1 MSRQRSRSPR
11 ILRHTGAG
19 SREAAPARA
28 FGLAGGDLIG
38 FLRDH
43 RLDAPGGEHPA
54 GLAQGGLDHRIG
66 PGQRQARA
74 LARYAD
80 VIEVLHQHRTVIA
93 LSAGEHDRQRHPI
106 AIECGVDL
114 AAQTAAGAADRM
126 PLGLLMRQILV
137 VRLRPL
143 WAGQGGWCWSRA
155 GGHG

>member
-1 MSRQRSRSPR
+1 LSFDDVA
-11 ILRHTGAG
+11 TGVSSLVQARRAT
-19 SREAAPARA
+19 SARA

-54 GLAQGGLDHRIG
+54 DLARGVGLVRDHRIG
-66 PGQRQARA
+66 PGPRPARA

-80 VIEVLHQHRTVIA
+80 VIEDLHQHRTVVA
-93 LSAGEHDRQRHPI
+93 LTAGEHDCQRHPI
-106 AIECGVDL
+106 AIDRGVDL
-114 AAQTAAGAADRM
+114 ATQTAAGAADRM